1 MLCFNKIIE
10 ASFMYVPY
18 LLYHTNGILPMHDY
32 SHRKY
37 FKKRLSILH
46 VSFKFN
52 PNLATQLAMGC
63 FESRVIHELMVK
75 DEKCNI
81 ERGFI
86 YYGDVIH
93 TSLRHA

>member
-32 SHRKY
+32 SHPNCY
-37 FKKRLSILH
+37 KKRLVILR
-46 VSFKFN
+46 VLVKLN
-52 PNLATQLAMGC
+52 PNFATQLAMDC